1 MTSLFTIVCAR
12 PCSRRAGASGS
23 ILIVQAAASRE
34 QGRETCW
41 HPWAHADP
49 HPLSSSFPS
58 LGHRV
63 LSPSGPWTGWVREVI
78 HLPGTRYRAR
88 SQGAIISYNM
98 VREEATLLCRDV
110 TAKEESAR

>member
-58 LGHRV
+58 PAHRLLPPLRALDRLG
-63 LSPSGPWTGWVREVI
+63 PYGDTPVRYQVQ
-78 HLPGTRYRAR
+78 
-88 SQGAIISYNM
+88 S
-98 VREEATLLCRDV
+98 
-110 TAKEESAR
+110 